1 VAVSEAGDNATGT
14 TFYYRDDAGE
24 LVAIFTPIKATES
37 WWLSNDS
44 VKGILLLDG
53 GGVKASSELFQI
65 KILAV
70 INNHDIAKSGRV
82 EFAKPTPL
90 SCLIYQTC
98 LVGCGNLNFTDVHC
112 IYLPSRLSNA
122 SLSQALSECL
132 L

>member
-1 VAVSEAGDNATGT
+1 LTVAE
-14 TFYYRDDAGE
+14 
-24 LVAIFTPIKATES
+24 
-37 WWLSNDS
+37 
-44 VKGILLLDG
+44 
-53 GGVKASSELFQI
+53 VKASSELFQI

-122 SLSQALSECL
+122 SHYHRHSVNACCNALADLLSGSIKQRQRFGRFLDCLGLRDNLTFRENTIERVSE
-132 L
+132 